1 MGVSLALGRL
11 SIAYGMVEEL
21 GPFHIEKDEKTLCL
35 NPYAWNQA
43 WQEKGVHMSLLEE
56 LRDLSSPSHLLLEG
70 QLMAFLSAAGTRGT
84 TTTLFA
90 CVLYRTKNLRAKAT
104 LLSYGILETPDLY
117 NEVL

>member
-35 NPYAWNQA
+35 NPYAWNQGIGFA
-43 WQEKGVHMSLLEE
+43 E
-56 LRDLSSPSHLLLEG
+56 LSFRIHSTI
-70 QLMAFLSAAGTRGT
+70 TRGMV
-84 TTTLFA
+84 A
-90 CVLYRTKNLRAKAT
+90 AKHWNLRAKAT